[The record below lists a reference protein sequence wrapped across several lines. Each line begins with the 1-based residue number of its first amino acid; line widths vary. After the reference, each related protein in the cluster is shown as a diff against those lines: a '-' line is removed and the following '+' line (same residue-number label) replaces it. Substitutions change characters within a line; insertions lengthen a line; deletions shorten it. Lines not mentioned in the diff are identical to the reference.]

1 MKLAET
7 FRKLYKPMKHFDIV
21 ISIKACDKSH
31 TIFEH
36 INFILLSASLTI
48 LWLILWF
55 DVLFRLV
62 PR

>member
-1 MKLAET
+1 MKL
-7 FRKLYKPMKHFDIV
+7 MKHFDIV